1 MECFGKEYVLC
12 HFKAPA
18 VLITH
23 KTFLAKF
30 SLFPKFSLGS
40 CQYLHSFFIQ
50 IFPLMQEVMRL
61 LPMGTTVLWVLPA
74 GSRVLFLIAMGQ
86 NTIRKLLAIVWIDGV
101 YALQTERNLPL
112 IPTSHAVEIWGF
124 LFWGN

>member
-1 MECFGKEYVLC
+1 
-12 HFKAPA
+12 
-18 VLITH
+18 
-23 KTFLAKF
+23 
-30 SLFPKFSLGS
+30 
-40 CQYLHSFFIQ
+40 
-50 IFPLMQEVMRL
+50 MQEVMRL

-101 YALQTERNLPL
+101 YALQTEINLPL